1 MTPARRA
8 TDESM
13 AGRRPVDESMTLL
26 NEVMHRPLDPG
37 YAEAAARRAD
47 GQQPVRGWSTKA
59 WLLALAALLG
69 LVTATATAKL
79 REPEPAA
86 LQARQL
92 LEEQIVE
99 RRDQV
104 DLAVEENQ
112 SLQDS
117 IDELRDATL
126 ESTSPETLEVVRRD
140 NLVNGTV
147 AVRGPGM
154 VVTVEDGVLAE
165 EDPLAYVQDQDLQ
178 TLVNALWAAGAEGIS
193 INGQRL
199 TATTAIRSAGAA
211 VLVDLVGLQSPY
223 VVSVVGDPEGMET
236 ALARSSAASTLASL
250 ANKYGIRTTVAR
262 VDDVTLPA
270 GSSDVLFSA
279 RPLEDG

>member
-47 GQQPVRGWSTKA
+47 GRQPVRGWGTKA
-59 WLLALAALLG
+59 WLLVLAVVLG

-140 NLVNGTV
+140 DLVNGTV

-154 VVTVEDGVLAE
+154 VVTVEDGALAE

-211 VLVDLVGLQSPY
+211 VLVDLVGLRSPY

-279 RPLEDG
+279 RPVEDG